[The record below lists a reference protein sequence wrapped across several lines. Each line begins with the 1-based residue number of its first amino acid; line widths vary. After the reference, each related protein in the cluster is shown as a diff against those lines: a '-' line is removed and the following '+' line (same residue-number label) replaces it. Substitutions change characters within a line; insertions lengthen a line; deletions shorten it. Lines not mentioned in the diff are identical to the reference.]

1 MKVSYLSI
9 GLLALFSP
17 LTAAWSKEGQ
27 SWSTGKKEELSPR
40 ASHR

>member
-17 LTAAWSKEGQ
+17 LTAAWSKEGTFIFPP
-27 SWSTGKKEELSPR
+27 S
-40 ASHR
+40 